1 MREKYVQFYLQFFL
15 LFSNCIYIYIYIY
28 IVLFLFPKWVL
39 ILFQSLEYVPSK
51 LFIYYTT
58 RNEEDKSNT
67 PMSRDAKR
75 SNQNP

>member
-1 MREKYVQFYLQFFL
+1 MYSFIYSFFCC
-15 LFSNCIYIYIYIY
+15 SVIVYIYIYIY

-58 RNEEDKSNT
+58 RDEEDKSNT